1 MKELASIDWARERPD
16 VVELNKSFSVSEYI
30 DNRAIYKIKLYFLLS
45 RRSERRYKLISVAVL
60 VLSALVP
67 VVLNSSFLGLESG
80 RMFLASGAVLVGA
93 FAAFIVTI
101 LALVPFLVGFNKMFL
116 AHPDYVADYRAAVEA
131 AHVDKPT
138 VFMDAAGKAW
148 SLRPKGY
155 DISVLFPPE
164 QLVEGKRPAWLTLDG
179 QRQPYAGR
187 LMIGL
192 WRQTGVD
199 QGITQGGASAAKA
212 RFYRT

>member
-80 RMFLASGAVLVGA
+80 RMFLASIFSFGVV
-93 FAAFIVTI
+93 
-101 LALVPFLVGFNKMFL
+101 ALFSLESVYGF
-116 AHPDYVADYRAAVEA
+116 REQ
-131 AHVDKPT
+131 
-138 VFMDAAGKAW
+138 W
-148 SLRPKGY
+148 KGY
-155 DISVLFPPE
+155 KTAEDEITAELNLFQLRAEPYGAGCTDPE
-164 QLVEGKRPAWLTLDG
+164 KLLVMRVEGIILKERKDTLEKLTARIRELDKLG
-179 QRQPYAGR
+179 QG
-187 LMIGL
+187 
-192 WRQTGVD
+192 
-199 QGITQGGASAAKA
+199 K
-212 RFYRT
+212 